1 MDEMDHHMIR
11 CQAFQNTRQPVTQCW
26 DDYRHDGDHR
36 WYSNDGWIHWPQT
49 INLIERIVGRIG
61 L

>member
-1 MDEMDHHMIR
+1 MIR

-26 DDYRHDGDHR
+26 DDHGHNGDHR

-49 INLIERIVGRIG
+49 INLIDRIVGRIG